1 LNILNVCYPAKAVN
15 TGLPVKSCKATLGY
29 RVAYAEAL
37 GRGLTVAEWSNMT
50 ARQEI
55 VALTAEI
62 VKLLK

>member
-1 LNILNVCYPAKAVN
+1 MQSYTI
-15 TGLPVKSCKATLGY
+15 GY

-50 ARQEI
+50 ARREI